1 MEKLL
6 KALEDHSTDSEEAE
20 KIYMDTFG
28 MNEAELADYVAAH
41 DAELRELLGVKY
53 LAEKDANPELSN
65 AYFNLLKRGKA
76 IRNPD
81 PYTRKDV
88 YNEDI
93 KDLDYYLEKLGVPKA
108 GGEYNDD
115 IRSKY
120 TNPENAEF
128 IGNWNETEL
137 NNYALEDKQDPS
149 TWRAGMLRAANEYQR
164 GNQARGYDADNGL
177 TYRWFTD
184 LIEELGLPRMREAK
198 LMGRDWDMK
207 DLAGD
212 LTELG
217 LNFVPGVGLV
227 SKSGKIVARM
237 PNAVAKGGVKFLAG
251 IGDNFVV
258 PLGSQLYDMAAYGT
272 DDPRGDPDMA
282 ISRVVSQAGANAAGK
297 AMLKGVGMG
306 IGSKFVDAS
315 AGDAGDKAFK
325 KGVGQYIKDFGYK
338 TDDAIAARQAALD
351 AQAKLAKVRSNVRLA
366 GQHDVSG
373 KLTPDAIIDAENYR
387 VLTGELDRLKAG
399 EKARKAWQDAYSSEN
414 AANDALARKMSGS
427 DMYTSEAEKKLANGA
442 SAKKTLDAWE
452 KYTKVNEK
460 GEPIIMLDDGR
471 FVRFNKMK
479 DVNGVNVYDF
489 GTEYMMPVE
498 GGRTIPVYMY
508 DDPTLVPKLDPT
520 RGVYSLRM
528 TPEQIAASKV
538 KDKSQ
543 LAQIRFAD
551 RNQEVEKA
559 IKADPLLR
567 RKYEGGIN
575 SPGAEIARDFIGSAL
590 ANAGARE
597 GVTRNVVGYTDPSKM
612 KMEDKRANALW
623 NRQLNRLR
631 TGIID
636 KAKTPE
642 QRREYSDGVMNV
654 LTYGLD
660 NLPEATFRRNPS
672 LYRAIASELG
682 NGSWKHWSEEPTTS
696 STQRLLE
703 D

>member
-65 AYFNLLKRGKA
+65 AYFNILKRGKS
-76 IRNPD
+76 IRDPD

-93 KDLDYYLEKLGVPKA
+93 KNLDYYLEKLGVPKS

-120 TNPENAEF
+120 TNPGNAEY
-128 IGNWNETEL
+128 IGNWDETEL

-149 TWRAGMLRAANEYQR
+149 TWRAGMLRAASDYQR

-184 LIEELGLPRMREAK
+184 LAEELAFPRVREAK

-212 LTELG
+212 LAEAG
-217 LNFVPGVGLV
+217 LNFVPGVGVV
-227 SKSGKIVARM
+227 SKTGKIVAKM
-237 PNAVAKGGVKFLAG
+237 PNAVAKGAVKFGAGVADNLA
-251 IGDNFVV
+251 V
-258 PLGSQLYDMAAYGT
+258 PLGSQLYDMAAYGE
-272 DDPRGDPDMA
+272 DDPRGEWDLT
-282 ISRVVSQAGANAAGK
+282 RVASQSGANAAGK
-297 AMLKGVGMG
+297 AMLKAAGMG

-338 TDDAIAARQAALD
+338 TDDAIADRQAALD
-351 AQAKLAKVRSNVRLA
+351 AQAELAKVRSNVRLE

-387 VLTGELDRLKAG
+387 VLTNELDRLKAG
-399 EKARKAWQDAYSSEN
+399 EKTRKAWQDAYASQN
-414 AANDALARKMSGS
+414 AANDARARNLNGNSVDNVS
-427 DMYTSEAEKKLANGA
+427 DAERKLAGGA
-442 SAKKTLDAWE
+442 DRKATKDAFSAYRNA
-452 KYTKVNEK
+452 NET
-460 GEPIIMLDDGR
+460 GEPIVMLDDGR
-471 FVRFNKMK
+471 FVSASSIRKVDGSPVF
-479 DVNGVNVYDF
+479 DF
-489 GTEYMMPVE
+489 GAEYRMPVQ
-498 GGRTIPVYMY
+498 GGTSTPSYMY
-508 DDPTLVPKLDPT
+508 DDP
-520 RGVYSLRM
+520 SLL
-528 TPEQIAASKV
+528 SKV
-538 KDKSQ
+538 NPERASFSIVMPMKRIAESQ
-543 LAQIRFAD
+543 AKERAETAGIRFVD

-559 IKADPLLR
+559 IKADPLLS

-575 SPGAEIARDFIGSAL
+575 SPGAEIARDFAGSVL

-682 NGSWKHWSEEPTTS
+682 NGSWKHWSEEPMSS

>member
-1 MEKLL
+1 MEKI
-6 KALEDHSTDSEEAE
+6 KEIIEALADNGGRAE
-20 KIYMDTFG
+20 QVYMDTYG
-28 MNEAELADYVAAH
+28 MSEAELADYIATH
-41 DAELRELLGVKY
+41 DAELRELLGIKY
-53 LAEKDANPELSN
+53 LAEKGASPDISN
-65 AYFNLLKRGKA
+65 EYFNLLKRGKA
-76 IRNPD
+76 IRDPD

-93 KDLDYYLEKLGVPKA
+93 KGLDYYLEKLGVPKS

-120 TNPENAEF
+120 TNPGNAEY

-149 TWRAGMLRAANEYQR
+149 TWRAGMLRAASDYQR

-184 LIEELGLPRMREAK
+184 LAEELAFPRIREAK

-212 LTELG
+212 LAEAG
-217 LNFVPGVGLV
+217 LNFVPGVGVV
-227 SKSGKIVARM
+227 SKSGKIVAKI
-237 PNAVAKGGVKFLAG
+237 PNAVGKSAVKFGAGVADNLA
-251 IGDNFVV
+251 V
-258 PLGSQLYDMAAYGT
+258 PLGSQLYDMAAYGE
-272 DDPRGDPDMA
+272 DDPRGEWDLT
-282 ISRVVSQAGANAAGK
+282 RVVSQAGANAAGK
-297 AMLKGVGMG
+297 AMLKGAGMG

-325 KGVGQYIKDFGYK
+325 QGVGQYIKDFGYK

-351 AQAKLAKVRSNVRLA
+351 AQAELAKVRSNVRLE
-366 GQHDVSG
+366 GQHDVAG

-387 VLTGELDRLKAG
+387 VLSDELDRLKAG
-399 EKARKAWQDAYSSEN
+399 EKTRKAWQDAYASQN
-414 AANDALARKMSGS
+414 AANDARARNLNGNSA
-427 DMYTSEAEKKLANGA
+427 DNVSEAERKLAG
-442 SAKKTLDAWE
+442 SADRKATQDAFSAYR
-452 KYTKVNEK
+452 KANET
-460 GEPIIMLDDGR
+460 GEPIVMLDDGR
-471 FVRFNKMK
+471 FVRASSIR
-479 DVNGVNVYDF
+479 NVDGFPVFDF
-489 GTEYMMPVE
+489 GTEYRMPVQ
-498 GGRTIPVYMY
+498 GGTRTPAYMY
-508 DDPTLVPKLDPT
+508 DDPSLHGKVNPEAGGYTIAVN
-520 RGVYSLRM
+520 RGQHGSANFV
-528 TPEQIAASKV
+528 
-538 KDKSQ
+538 
-543 LAQIRFAD
+543 D

-559 IKADPLLR
+559 IKADPLLS

-575 SPGAEIARDFIGSAL
+575 SPGAEIARDFAGSVL

-682 NGSWKHWSEEPTTS
+682 NGSWKHWSEEPMSS

>member
-28 MNEAELADYVAAH
+28 MNEKELADYVAAH

-65 AYFNLLKRGKA
+65 AYFNILKRGKA
-76 IRNPD
+76 IRDPD
-81 PYTRKDV
+81 PYTRKDA

-93 KDLDYYLEKLGVPKA
+93 RGLDYYLEKLGVPKS

-120 TNPENAEF
+120 TNPKNSEF
-128 IGNWNETEL
+128 IGNWDETEL
-137 NNYALEDKQDPS
+137 NNYALEDKEDPS

-198 LMGRDWDMK
+198 LMGREWDMK

-217 LNFVPGVGLV
+217 LNFVPGVGVV

-237 PNAVAKGGVKFLAG
+237 PNAVAKGATKFAAGVA
-251 IGDNFVV
+251 DNFVV
-258 PLGSQLYDMAAYGT
+258 PVGSQLYDMAAYGE
-272 DDPRGDPDMA
+272 DDPRGEFDLT
-282 ISRVVSQAGANAAGK
+282 RVVSQAGANAAGK
-297 AMLKGVGMG
+297 AMLKGAGMG

-325 KGVGQYIKDFGYK
+325 QGVGQYIKDFGYK

-351 AQAKLAKVRSNVRLA
+351 AQAELAKVRSNVRLE
-366 GQHDVSG
+366 GQHDVAG

-387 VLTGELDRLKAG
+387 VLTNELDRLKAG
-399 EKARKAWQDAYSSEN
+399 EKPRKAWQDAYASAN
-414 AANDALARKMSGS
+414 ARTDAAARKLNRNSGKYVS
-427 DMYTSEAEKKLANGA
+427 DAERKLAG
-442 SAKKTLDAWE
+442 SADRNATRDAFNAYR
-452 KYTKVNEK
+452 KANET
-460 GEPIIMLDDGR
+460 GEPIVMLDDGR
-471 FVRFNKMK
+471 FVRASSIR
-479 DVNGVNVYDF
+479 NVDGSPVFDF
-489 GTEYMMPVE
+489 GAEYRMPVQ
-498 GGRTIPVYMY
+498 GAPRTPTYMY
-508 DDPTLVPKLDPT
+508 DDPSLAGKLDPE
-520 RGVYSLRM
+520 RAPFSIMM
-528 TPEQIAASKV
+528 TPEQIAE
-538 KDKSQ
+538 SQ
-543 LAQIRFAD
+543 ARKRAEAAGIRFVD

-575 SPGAEIARDFIGSAL
+575 SPGAEIARDFAGSVL

-682 NGSWKHWSEEPTTS
+682 NASWKHWSEEPMSS

>member
-65 AYFNLLKRGKA
+65 AYFNILKRGKA
-76 IRNPD
+76 IRDPD

-93 KDLDYYLEKLGVPKA
+93 KNLDYYLEKLGVPKA

-120 TNPENAEF
+120 TNPGNAEY
-128 IGNWNETEL
+128 IGNWDETEL

-149 TWRAGMLRAANEYQR
+149 TWRAGMLRAASDYQR

-184 LIEELGLPRMREAK
+184 LAEELAFPRIREAK

-212 LTELG
+212 LTEAG
-217 LNFVPGVGLV
+217 LNFVPGVGVV
-227 SKSGKIVARM
+227 SRTGKIVARM
-237 PNAVAKGGVKFLAG
+237 PNAVAKGALKFGAG
-251 IGDNFVV
+251 LVDNFTV
-258 PLGSQLYDMAAYGT
+258 PVGSQLYDMAAYGE
-272 DDPRGDPDMA
+272 DDPRGEWDLA
-282 ISRVVSQAGANAAGK
+282 RVVSQAGANAAGK
-297 AMLKGVGMG
+297 AILKGAGMG

-351 AQAKLAKVRSNVRLA
+351 AQAELAKVRSNVRLE
-366 GQHDVSG
+366 GQHDVAG

-387 VLTGELDRLKAG
+387 VLSGELDRLKAG
-399 EKARKAWQDAYSSEN
+399 EKTRKAWQDAYASQN
-414 AANDALARKMSGS
+414 AANDARARNLNGNSV
-427 DMYTSEAEKKLANGA
+427 DNVSEAERKLAG
-442 SAKKTLDAWE
+442 SADHNATRDAFNAYR
-452 KYTKVNEK
+452 KANET
-460 GEPIIMLDDGR
+460 GEPIVMLDDGR
-471 FVRFNKMK
+471 FVRASSIR
-479 DVNGVNVYDF
+479 NVDGSPVFDF
-489 GTEYMMPVE
+489 GTEYRMPLQ
-498 GGRTIPVYMY
+498 GGTRTPAYMY
-508 DDPTLVPKLDPT
+508 DDPSLLGKVNPEAGGYSVAIN
-520 RGVYSLRM
+520 RGQRGSANFV
-528 TPEQIAASKV
+528 
-538 KDKSQ
+538 
-543 LAQIRFAD
+543 D

-559 IKADPLLR
+559 IKADPLLS

-575 SPGAEIARDFIGSAL
+575 SPGAEIARDFTGSVL

-682 NGSWKHWSEEPTTS
+682 NGSWKHWSEEPMSS